1 MSHPL
6 VRRDAQGL
14 SVIDGVAVMVG
25 IVLGI
30 GIFKTPSLVAA
41 NVGGEVEFIAVWLV
55 GGLITLCGALC
66 YAELAVTHPS
76 SGGEYHFLSRAYGP
90 RLAVLFAWARGTVI
104 QTGAIAA
111 VAFVYGDYAQSLLP
125 LGPYGIAIH
134 AAIVIAAITALN
146 MWGTRYASLGQRGF
160 TLLTLL
166 AVAVVIAAGLLS
178 LGGPVPVPD
187 APAPEPANS
196 ALGMAMV
203 FVLLTYGGWSEAVYL
218 SGEMRNVQRTMKLTL
233 IFGTALVVLVYG
245 AFNLALLSAF
255 GLDALRA
262 TATPAT
268 DLMAGLGGGIGQTLL
283 AVVICIM
290 AISTLNGTIITGAR
304 AFHAL
309 GRDLPLLG
317 FLSRTTLTPN
327 GPPPLIALMMQ
338 AGIALGLVVFGALTR
353 DGFQSMV
360 DFTAP
365 VFWSFLLL
373 VSLSLFLFRWREP
386 NHPRPFRV
394 PLFPLVPALFS
405 LACAGL
411 LYASLAYTGVGAL
424 VGVGVVLAGL
434 PLLAFVRRPMAPA
447 PAPGPAE

>member
-1 MSHPL
+1 M
-6 VRRDAQGL
+6 
-14 SVIDGVAVMVG
+14 
-25 IVLGI
+25 
-30 GIFKTPSLVAA
+30 
-41 NVGGEVEFIAVWLV
+41 

-90 RLAVLFAWARGTVI
+90 RIAVLFAWARGTVI

-125 LGPYGIAIH
+125 LGPYGLAIH
-134 AAIVIAAITALN
+134 AAIIIVAITALN
-146 MWGTRYASLGQRGF
+146 MWGTRHSSLGQRGF
-160 TLLTLL
+160 TLLTLV
-166 AVAVVIAAGLLS
+166 AVAAVIAAGFLS
-178 LGGPVPVPD
+178 FGAAL
-187 APAPEPANS
+187 PEPESAARPADS

-218 SGEMRNVQRTMKLTL
+218 SGEMRDVQRSMKLTL
-233 IFGTALVVLVYG
+233 IFGTAVVVLVYG
-245 AFNLALLSAF
+245 AFNLALLNAF
-255 GLDALRA
+255 GLEGLRA

-268 DLMAGLGGGIGQTLL
+268 DLMGGLGGGTGEVLL
-283 AVVICIM
+283 SVVVCIM
-290 AISTLNGTIITGAR
+290 AISTLNGTVITGAR

-317 FLSRTTLTPN
+317 FLARSNLAPD
-327 GPPPLIALMMQ
+327 GAPPLAALAMQGAIAL
-338 AGIALGLVVFGALTR
+338 ALVLFGALTR
-353 DGFQSMV
+353 DGFQAMV

-386 NHPRPFRV
+386 NYPRPFRV
-394 PLFPLVPALFS
+394 PLYPVVPALFS

-411 LYASLAYTGVGAL
+411 LYASLAYTGLGAL
-424 VGVGVVLAGL
+424 VGVGIVLAGL
-434 PLLAFVRRPMAPA
+434 PLLAFVRTPA
-447 PAPGPAE
+447 AAGLAPGAAE